1 MGLMGL
7 MGWSTAGRA
16 CGAPAP
22 AATLASTPAQRQPAP
37 VRLARGLSRW
47 GGALALAGLLA
58 ACGSQPPAAAPVSA
72 PAPGRTNAGA
82 GPAAPGAAVESARGR
97 VVGRNSRVA
106 VYVPQAGDTLP
117 GIAASLLGDPGLA
130 WRIAEANGQN
140 WEPAA
145 GAPLAVPLGNDNP
158 IGVNGDSFQTVP
170 ILCYHRFGSGTS
182 KMLVAPAQFEA
193 QLDWLARNHYKVL
206 RLRDLTGFLA
216 GREFLPQRSVV
227 ITIDDGYESVY
238 RYAYPALK
246 KHGFTATLFVYT
258 DFVGARD
265 GLSWA
270 QLQEMAASGVIDI
283 QAHSK
288 SHRNLIERNAGET
301 EAGYRQ
307 SIETEVRQP
316 RLLLERRL
324 AAAGVQVRHFA
335 FPFGDANDLVL
346 EAMERNEYSLGVTV
360 NPGGNAFYAQPTM
373 LRRTMIFGDHDLEDF
388 KARLQIQRK
397 FARP

>member
-1 MGLMGL
+1 MGCAAAD
-7 MGWSTAGRA
+7 TACDAHVHGQAEQAARW
-16 CGAPAP
+16 PAP
-22 AATLASTPAQRQPAP
+22 ARAAQ
-37 VRLARGLSRW
+37 GLPRW
-47 GGALALAGLLA
+47 ALVLALAWLLA
-58 ACGSQPPAAAPVSA
+58 ACGSQPPATEPISARAAGRAITGQASA
-72 PAPGRTNAGA
+72 KPE
-82 GPAAPGAAVESARGR
+82 GAAESARGR
-97 VVGRNSRVA
+97 IVGRNSQVA
-106 VYVPQAGDTLP
+106 IYVPQTGDTLA
-117 GIAASLLGDPGLA
+117 GIAASVLGDAALA

-140 WEPAA
+140 WEPAS
-145 GAPLAVPLGNDNP
+145 GVPLAVPLSKDNP
-158 IGVNGDSFQTVP
+158 IGINGDSFQTVP
-170 ILCYHRFGSGTS
+170 ILCYHRFGNGSS

-193 QLDWLARNHYKVL
+193 QLDWLARNHYRVL
-206 RLRDLTGFLA
+206 RLSDLSGFLA
-216 GREFLPQRSVV
+216 GREALPQRSVV

-265 GLSWA
+265 GLSWG

-288 SHRNLIERNAGET
+288 SHRNLIERNPGET

-316 RLLLERRL
+316 RQVLERRL

-346 EAMERNEYSLGVTV
+346 DALERNEYSLGVTV
-360 NPGGNAFYAQPTM
+360 NPGGNPFYAQPNM
-373 LRRTMIFGDHDLEDF
+373 LRRTMIFGDHDLDDF
-388 KARLQIQRK
+388 RARLQTQRK